1 VSSDRQELIRRFA
14 VAIAG
19 GHHISE
25 YLRHEIPHDMIWRIA
40 EFLADGESPQPEPQ
54 PQPTDDRMRRAL
66 QLIAQLADTKSRAHK
81 ERFQP
86 NGEGDGIANGWRVA
100 EAMRE
105 IANDVIGHERIE
117 QPEHTREDWAEVQG
131 NVTRLTQDVERLFG
145 LAETLAGRIRRAA
158 ALLRGTPRYDTA
170 CGFAVPEDRIDEV
183 VQILEGSDD

>member
-1 VSSDRQELIRRFA
+1 MNDRQELIRRFA

-19 GHHISE
+19 AHQT
-25 YLRHEIPHDMIWRIA
+25 RAFRAHEVALEEIWRIA
-40 EFLADGESPQPEPQ
+40 ASLADREPAQPEPQ

-105 IANDVIGHERIE
+105 IANDVVGHEQIE
-117 QPEHTREDWAEVQG
+117 QPEHTREDWAELQG
-131 NVTRLTQDVERLFG
+131 DVTRLERDVQHLIG
-145 LAETLAGRIRRAA
+145 KVETLEGRIQRAA
-158 ALLRGTPRYDTA
+158 TLLRGATRHELA
-170 CGFAVPEDRIDEV
+170 CGYAVSEDEV
-183 VQILEGSDD
+183 DQAIQILEGTT

>member
-1 VSSDRQELIRRFA
+1 MSDKQELIRRFA

-54 PQPTDDRMRRAL
+54 PTDDRMRRAL

-81 ERFQP
+81 ERFCP

-117 QPEHTREDWAEVQG
+117 QPEHTREDWAELTS
-131 NVTRLTQDVERLFG
+131 NVIRLTRDVQRLSG
-145 LAETLAGRIRRAA
+145 TVKTLESRIQRAVT
-158 ALLRGTPRYDTA
+158 LLRGATRHELA
-170 CGFAVPEDRIDEV
+170 CGYAVSEDQVDEAI
-183 VQILEGSDD
+183 QILEEGSDD

>member
-1 VSSDRQELIRRFA
+1 MSDRQELIRRCML
-14 VAIAG
+14 AILQGYWANPNDD
-19 GHHISE
+19 HHISE
-25 YLRHEIPHDMIWRIA
+25 PQMWKHAADM
-40 EFLADGESPQPEPQ
+40 ADMEPPQPEPQ